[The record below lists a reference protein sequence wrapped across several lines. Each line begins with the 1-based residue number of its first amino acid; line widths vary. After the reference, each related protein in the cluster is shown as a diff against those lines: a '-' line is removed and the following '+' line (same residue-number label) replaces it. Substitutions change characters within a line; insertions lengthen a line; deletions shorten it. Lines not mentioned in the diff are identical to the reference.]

1 MHSLGGDPQPLVA
14 VTAIRVD
21 TERVR
26 EAPRAGRRNATMAIR
41 LNETALRHARSLVR
55 DGAVVRDERDHDE
68 IRDAAKKLL
77 DLIDE
82 G

>member
-1 MHSLGGDPQPLVA
+1 
-14 VTAIRVD
+14 
-21 TERVR
+21 
-26 EAPRAGRRNATMAIR
+26 MAIR